1 MRSEIIS
8 IILGVLAMLIAF
20 YYAEKNRIC
29 EVVIA
34 CTIIICLMIG
44 VKG

>member
-1 MRSEIIS
+1 MAEIIS
-8 IILGVLAMLIAF
+8 EVLSVLLMLIAF

-34 CTIIICLMIG
+34 CTIIICLMR
-44 VKG
+44 